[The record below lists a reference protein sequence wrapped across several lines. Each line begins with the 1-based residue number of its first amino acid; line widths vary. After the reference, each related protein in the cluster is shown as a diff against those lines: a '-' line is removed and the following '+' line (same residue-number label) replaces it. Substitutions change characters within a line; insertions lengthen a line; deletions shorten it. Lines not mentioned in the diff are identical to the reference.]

1 MKLRRQSAREGN
13 SSESL
18 LGCATACFFSVP
30 PAAITSNS
38 ATPKMPIASSAM
50 FNPSNS
56 VKTPKVKRSVP

>member
-1 MKLRRQSAREGN
+1 MMLARQSAREG
-13 SSESL
+13 SSSDRR
-18 LGCATACFFSVP
+18 LGCAIGLAFCSP

-50 FNPSNS
+50 LSPSNS